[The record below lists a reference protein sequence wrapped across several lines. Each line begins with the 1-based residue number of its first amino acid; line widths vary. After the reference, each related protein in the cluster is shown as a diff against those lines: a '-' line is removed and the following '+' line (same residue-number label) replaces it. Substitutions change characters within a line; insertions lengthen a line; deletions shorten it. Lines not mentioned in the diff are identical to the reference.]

1 MAPDAGR
8 EATDADDAD
17 GTTAETGADETT
29 AETGADG
36 TTAET
41 GADRG
46 TGSPLVDRWTALD
59 RGWQALALG
68 LGIVAAHAAG
78 QAAGVL

>member
-8 EATDADDAD
+8 EATDADD
-17 GTTAETGADETT
+17 
-29 AETGADG
+29 ADG